1 VFELASFAME
11 ALGTPTRVYRPFAF
25 STTGA
30 RALILVFVADEA
42 MRHVTC
48 AVFVI
53 APAQLSFA
61 RTFVNRFFPATHVPF
76 AKGAHLSVQFVIVK
90 FFDAL

>member
-1 VFELASFAME
+1 MFKLTSFAME
-11 ALGTPTRVYRPFAF
+11 ALGTSARVYRPFAF
-25 STTGA
+25 SATGA

-42 MRHVTC
+42 MRHVTR

-53 APAQLSFA
+53 ASAPLSVV
-61 RTFVNRFFPATHVPF
+61 RTFINRFVPATHVPF
-76 AKGAHLSVQFVIVK
+76 AKGARLTVQFIIVK